1 MCSLF
6 DYVTIKILINVLYK
20 QIYKMNILN
29 IYLNKINKNRTYGF
43 YNGRK
48 IYVYII
54 KKKNH
59 IILRS
64 KFMFLLIKHTPNVGI
79 AHYIY
84 IYVCMYF

>member
-43 YNGRK
+43 YNGRN
-48 IYVYII
+48 IFCVHN
-54 KKKNH
+54 KKEKSHNF
-59 IILRS
+59 
-64 KFMFLLIKHTPNVGI
+64 KK
-79 AHYIY
+79 
-84 IYVCMYF
+84 